1 METETFKTKTRSD
14 VTSHDGFWGQL
25 RIAITGGTSGLGLA
39 LVRQLSDRG
48 ARVAV
53 LARHDGPLAKV
64 ARENKNTHGIVA
76 DVSDKNAIYPAALQ
90 ILGELGGLEILINNA
105 SDLGSVP
112 LALLADTNCEDLEKA
127 IATNVLGPFR
137 LTKALLGAL
146 SASAREGRAA
156 LVVNISSDAAVTPYP
171 KWGAYGASKAALRHL
186 TEIWN
191 QELSLEGVRFLSF
204 DPGDMDTPMHALAVP
219 DADRTTLKTAEAVA
233 GELISAVET
242 ALTHPAQL
250 EM

>member
-1 METETFKTKTRSD
+1 MPLTSALYRSPCLD
-14 VTSHDGFWGQL
+14 
-25 RIAITGGTSGLGLA
+25 
-39 LVRQLSDRG
+39 
-48 ARVAV
+48 
-53 LARHDGPLAKV
+53 
-64 ARENKNTHGIVA
+64 TH
-76 DVSDKNAIYPAALQ
+76 S
-90 ILGELGGLEILINNA
+90 EL
-105 SDLGSVP
+105 
-112 LALLADTNCEDLEKA
+112 LEKA

-191 QELSLEGVRFLSF
+191 QELSVEGLRFLSF

-219 DADRTTLKTAEAVA
+219 DADRTTLKTAEAA
-233 GELISAVET
+233 ARELITAIEI
-242 ALTHPAQL
+242 ALTGPHSSK
-250 EM
+250 

>member
-1 METETFKTKTRSD
+1 MKTETFETKTGSD

-39 LVRQLSDRG
+39 LVRECSARG
-48 ARVAV
+48 ASVAFV
-53 LARHDGPLAKV
+53 ARHDGPVAKV

-90 ILGELGGLEILINNA
+90 IVGELGGLEILINNA
-105 SDLGSVP
+105 SDLGPVP
-112 LALLADTNCEDLEKA
+112 LALLADTHCEDLEKA

-191 QELSLEGVRFLSF
+191 QELSVEGVRFLSF

-219 DADRTTLKTAEAVA
+219 DADRTTLKTAEAA
-233 GELISAVET
+233 ARELISAVET
-242 ALTHPAQL
+242 ALTHSAQL

>member
-1 METETFKTKTRSD
+1 MKTGILETRTASD
-14 VTSHDGFWGQL
+14 HTSHDGFFGQL

-39 LVRQLSDRG
+39 LVREFSARG
-48 ARVAV
+48 ARVAF
-53 LARHDGPLAKV
+53 LARHAEPVTKV
-64 ARENKNTHGIVA
+64 ERENTNTHGIVA
-76 DVSDKNAIYPAALQ
+76 DVSDKDAIYPAALQ
-90 ILGELGGLEILINNA
+90 IVGELGGLEVLINNA
-105 SDLGSVP
+105 SDLGPVP
-112 LALLADTNCEDLEKA
+112 LALLADTNCEDLERA
-127 IATNVLGPFR
+127 IATNILGPFR

-191 QELSLEGVRFLSF
+191 QELSVEGIRLLSF

-219 DADRTTLKTAEAVA
+219 NADRTALKTADAA
-233 GELISAVET
+233 ARELITAIESA
-242 ALTHPAQL
+242 LLRPA
-250 EM
+250 